1 MTTYGPVEIWNA
13 MGAVGHLVL
22 IFLFLM
28 SFYSI
33 GIMIDRWLLFRKAQ
47 KQSLKFVTATK
58 PLLADGKLDQVV
70 TAAKQF
76 PKSHLARIY
85 STAIL
90 DLFVYRSNGHFVEG
104 YEDTIRGATEREGV
118 MVTQEYKRGLS
129 GLASI
134 GATAPNPE
142 RCMEARGRR
151 PQADKSL
158 NSEINVTPLVDVM
171 LVVLIIFM
179 LVTPMLQ
186 KGVGVDLPK
195 ARNVQAV
202 SEDKNQILTV
212 VLQPNGQMY
221 LGTDPIDRGSLTGV
235 LRMRYEANPTLELQI
250 KADRGVRYGDVKQI
264 LQAGREA
271 GFRGASMIAREI
283 KPVNGAGGAPE
294 ASPEGEGD

>member
-1 MTTYGPVEIWNA
+1 
-13 MGAVGHLVL
+13 
-22 IFLFLM
+22 
-28 SFYSI
+28 
-33 GIMIDRWLLFRKAQ
+33 
-47 KQSLKFVTATK
+47 
-58 PLLADGKLDQVV
+58 
-70 TAAKQF
+70 
-76 PKSHLARIY
+76 
-85 STAIL
+85 
-90 DLFVYRSNGHFVEG
+90 
-104 YEDTIRGATEREGV
+104 
-118 MVTQEYKRGLS
+118 
-129 GLASI
+129 
-134 GATAPNPE
+134 
-142 RCMEARGRR
+142 MEARGRR